1 MQLTQTSPHQ
11 SHTPSTIKIAED
23 RCRPSQ
29 TPCTMFSTSQSQS
42 LKLPVVQSPQSPRST
57 SASYQRGHK
66 HTVKIKDILQV
77 ITSFYRRPEVLILVP
92 YTRVDFHYPHNWLG
106 YETPILNK
114 NYLRKDFI
122 SSINQV
128 LCQVLQGVVGWVKP
142 TQGQPSIF
150 S

>member
-1 MQLTQTSPHQ
+1 MQLAQTSPHQ

-29 TPCTMFSTSQSQS
+29 TPCTMFSTSQSQA
-42 LKLPVVQSPQSPRST
+42 LNLPVVQSPQSPRST

-106 YETPILNK
+106 YETPISSQVSTKFLIK
-114 NYLRKDFI
+114 YKGHIFTTPII
-122 SSINQV
+122 S
-128 LCQVLQGVVGWVKP
+128 WVMKHLY
-142 TQGQPSIF
+142 
-150 S
+150 